1 MRVTECPEIVNE
13 SEICTELVQD
23 LRESLTAR
31 WLPLTRLAN
40 YEQLSTL
47 SHNSVGLS
55 SR

>member
-40 YEQLSTL
+40 YE
-47 SHNSVGLS
+47 
-55 SR
+55 